1 MRQFLEPPL
10 GVCLLAFRCLTRQ
23 ARVIEEELQWPL
35 GLFRAGLY
43 VKVIQARYAQ
53 PTVGTTNAN
62 GHELE
67 G

>member
-1 MRQFLEPPL
+1 M
-10 GVCLLAFRCLTRQ
+10 RQ

-53 PTVGTTNAN
+53 PTVGTMNAN
-62 GHELE
+62 EHELE